1 LLESGTFYFALILN
15 VSSSAA
21 CLCVIGR
28 FFALIRHCDKL
39 ARRPMLQFTLVGG
52 VFGLL
57 LAIAPVFAHHSTAPY
72 DLVHGTILDG
82 VVADFVWENPHAHIL
97 LDVTGDDALEH
108 WTVEL
113 ESPNLLRRL
122 GWDKDTLKTGDRIL
136 ITGGRAKN
144 GSFSL
149 RAVLVQTLDGRKLQA
164 LPPPEN

>member
-1 LLESGTFYFALILN
+1 M
-15 VSSSAA
+15 SSSAG
-21 CLCVIGR
+21 LEMR
-28 FFALIRHCDKL
+28 WDRLIK
-39 ARRPMLQFTLVGG
+39 RPMSQFTSVGG

-57 LAIAPVFAHHSTAPY
+57 LAIAPAFAHHSTASY

-82 VVADFVWENPHAHIL
+82 VVAGFVWENPHAHIL
-97 LDVTGDDALEH
+97 LDVMGDDAIEH

-122 GWDKDTLKTGDRIL
+122 GWDKDTLRVGDRIL

-149 RAVLVQTLDGRKLQA
+149 RAVLVQTPDGRKLQA
-164 LPPPEN
+164 LPPPETE